1 MFHHQGVDKSLA
13 AKMCHLDTSNNNR
26 VTLTASSV
34 TSLTVSTPGLV
45 TQIGAAA
52 VAKMAIALGAGRSHP
67 SDVLDLAAGVEL
79 KVRIYFFSRIL
90 GSLKMKTILS
100 CCKK

>member
-1 MFHHQGVDKSLA
+1 MAD
-13 AKMCHLDTSNNNR
+13 KMCHLDTSNNNR

-34 TSLTVSTPGLV
+34 TSLTVSTTGLV

-52 VAKMAIALGAGRSHP
+52 VARMAIALGAGRSHP

-79 KVRIYFFSRIL
+79 KAGIFVLFGY
-90 GSLKMKTILS
+90 SLK
-100 CCKK
+100 